1 MIPESWRQGVVAVVG
16 LGKSGVAA
24 TKLLA
29 QEGVRVYAS
38 DAAEHPYPG
47 DVLAELR
54 RLAGVEVDVGRHD
67 LAKISAARA
76 VVVSPGVPPDA
87 PPLAAARAG
96 GVPIFS
102 EVDLGFL
109 ALAGSGGGGSTRTVA
124 ITGTNGKTTT
134 TALVAHLL
142 RAISGSRSKCRRS
155 SCTTALTSPPRS
167 GS

>member
-142 RAISGSRSKCRRS
+142 R
-155 SCTTALTSPPRS
+155 
-167 GS
+167 